1 MSLKE
6 RIGQDIKN
14 AMLAKEKEKLE
25 VLRAIKAAILLE
37 ETKEGGEGSVTDEK
51 GNQLLQKLHKQRVE
65 AAKIYRDQNRNDLA
79 EIEKLQSEIIA
90 HYLPKQ
96 LGESEVEAILV
107 KIVEET
113 GAKGPSDMGKVM
125 GKAMGELKGKAPG
138 NLISS
143 LVKKL
148 LNK

>member
-79 EIEKLQSEIIA
+79 EIEELQSEVIA

-96 LGESEVEAILV
+96 LGDSEVEAILI

>member
-37 ETKEGGEGSVTDEK
+37 ETKEGGVGSVTDEK

-79 EIEKLQSEIIA
+79 EIEELQSEVIA

>member
-79 EIEKLQSEIIA
+79 EIEELQSEFIA

-96 LGESEVEAILV
+96 LGESEVEDILI

>member
-51 GNQLLQKLHKQRVE
+51 GNQLLQKLQSREWSSKDLQRS
-65 AAKIYRDQNRNDLA
+65 K
-79 EIEKLQSEIIA
+79 
-90 HYLPKQ
+90 
-96 LGESEVEAILV
+96 
-107 KIVEET
+107 
-113 GAKGPSDMGKVM
+113 
-125 GKAMGELKGKAPG
+125 
-138 NLISS
+138 
-143 LVKKL
+143 
-148 LNK
+148 

>member
-79 EIEKLQSEIIA
+79 EIEELQSEVIA

-125 GKAMGELKGKAPG
+125 GKAMSELKGKAPG

>member
-79 EIEKLQSEIIA
+79 EIEELQSEFIA

>member
-6 RIGQDIKN
+6 LIGQDIKS
-14 AMLAKEKEKLE
+14 AMLAKENEKLE

-37 ETKEGGEGSVTDEK
+37 ETKEGGDGNISDEK
-51 GNQLLQKLHKQRVE
+51 GNQLLQKLHKQRIE
-65 AAKIYRDQNRNDLA
+65 AAKIYRDQDRNDLA
-79 EIEKLQSEIIA
+79 KVEELQAKVIEN
-90 HYLPKQ
+90 YLPKQ
-96 LGESEVEAILV
+96 LSKEQVETILI
-107 KIVEET
+107 KIIDET
-113 GAKGPSDMGKVM
+113 GAQNPSDMGKVM

-143 LVKKL
+143 LVKEL

>member
-79 EIEKLQSEIIA
+79 EIEELQSEVIA

>member
-79 EIEKLQSEIIA
+79 EIEELQSEIIA

-96 LGESEVEAILV
+96 LDESEVEDILI

>member
-79 EIEKLQSEIIA
+79 EIEELQSEVIA

-96 LGESEVEAILV
+96 LGESEVEAILI